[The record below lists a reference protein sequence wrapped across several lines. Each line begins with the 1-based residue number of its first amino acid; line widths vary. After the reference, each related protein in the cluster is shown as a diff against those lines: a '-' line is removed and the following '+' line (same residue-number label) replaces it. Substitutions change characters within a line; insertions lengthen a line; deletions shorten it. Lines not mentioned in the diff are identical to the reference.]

1 MSGLVTLGETLGL
14 VATGPLP
21 HSHTATLGIGGAE
34 SNVATGVRR
43 LGIETA
49 WIGRVGDDGWG
60 QRVLRELR
68 AEGVSIAA
76 VVDREAPTA
85 VMFKE
90 RVTPRLTRVLYHRTG
105 SAGSRLTP
113 DDIPEDLVRDADLL
127 HLTGITCGLS
137 EPSYAA
143 VLRAIDLAET
153 AGVPVSFDVNHRA
166 AVWAGRDPRPVYRAV
181 AERAA
186 VVFAGTTE
194 AALLTGVGADDHEGL
209 LDGLDGLAPE
219 VVLTLGADGAA
230 SVVAGERRRV
240 TAVPADVVDTVGAG
254 DAFVAGYL
262 VELMRDADPE
272 TRLATGARCAG
283 SVCEHAGDWEG
294 LPFPADLRSTAPTDP
309 VVR

>member
-43 LGIETA
+43 LGIEAA

-68 AEGVSIAA
+68 AEGVSTAA
-76 VVDREAPTA
+76 VVDHDAPTA

-105 SAGSRLTP
+105 SAGSRMTP
-113 DDIPEDLVRDADLL
+113 DDLPEDLVRGADLL
-127 HLTGITCGLS
+127 HLTGITPGLS
-137 EPSYAA
+137 QSAYAT
-143 VLRAIDLAET
+143 VLHSLDLAEA

-166 AVWAGRDPRPVYRAV
+166 AVWAGRDARPVYLAL

-194 AALLTGVGADDHEGL
+194 AALLTGVAAEDHEGL

-230 SVVAGERRRV
+230 SVTAGERRRV
-240 TAVPADVVDTVGAG
+240 AAVPVEVVDTVGAG

-262 VELMRDADPE
+262 VELMRGADPQ
-272 TRLATGARCAG
+272 TRLTTAARCGA
-283 SVCEHAGDWEG
+283 SVCEHLGDWEG
-294 LPFPADLRSTAPTDP
+294 LPFPADLHRTGSADP